1 MKLVRD
7 FSFSKGLFKGAS
19 TADAVGMAFP
29 GGKTL
34 GDAQHVTLR
43 FDESF
48 MQLAADG
55 KL

>member
-1 MKLVRD
+1 VRK
-7 FSFSKGLFKGAS
+7 FSFAQGLFGQGAKS
-19 TADAVGMAFP
+19 VDAIGMAFP

-48 MQLAADG
+48 MQMAADG